1 MARGK
6 FALRTILLCL
16 LFIAAYYG
24 AARFSVALARV
35 PESNWTAVW
44 FASGVG
50 LLCVRALG
58 VAGLV
63 SVALA
68 SLGTSLIYYG
78 LRAGHP
84 LPLATAA
91 ALSTA
96 LLDVLQVWL
105 ADRAARRWEIREPGA
120 GVPYGGLLGYL
131 ANVCVL
137 PPLVTCTLLVFKD
150 PLLGIGRA
158 SADGTAAGILTT
170 LFVVVTGN
178 ALGLFL
184 LGPLT
189 VAWRRST
196 TFAGRWRELAV
207 MLALVPL
214 PILAST
220 VAIPH
225 VAILAL
231 AVALLAALR
240 FGLPGSVLAMLVLT
254 LSAVV
259 TVMAREGPFPV
270 DRPDLA
276 VFGFALVVVVLGVAF
291 HVVGGA
297 VDELAHQRAM
307 LERLVATRTRALEV
321 KSAELAAA
329 ADRKAVFLA
338 WLSHE
343 ARTPMNA
350 VLGMIR
356 LLRRDGPAGDWDRR
370 LGIAED
376 AGRHLVQVLDNVL
389 ELSRLEA
396 DPADLRPEP
405 ADLARLAGDVAAL
418 LEPEAAARGLRLSL
432 ETGPG
437 TDAGHC
443 VDPLRVRQVLFNL
456 VGNALKF
463 TPAGQVCLRL
473 RAEAE
478 DGGANRAP
486 TDRVV
491 VEVEDTGPGVPPA
504 QREAIFQAYARAGR
518 GGPPGAGLGLA
529 IVRQIV
535 EGMGGRVSVAAG
547 RLGGALFR
555 VEFPAERAALAPAAA
570 GPGEA
575 PPPTPALDIL
585 LVEDAEEN
593 RIVVD
598 GYLAPGGHRI
608 VHAASGEEALHVM
621 AGRRFDL
628 VLMDIRL
635 DGIDGVEATRR
646 IRAMADPDAA
656 QTPVVALTAN
666 ASPGDRDAYAA
677 AGMDEVLTK
686 PVNPA
691 ALAAVVARY
700 APSNGAGV
708 AFAGPTAAMNA
719 LFAEV
724 AAALELELASLGDG
738 DRERMAAIA
747 HRLRGSAAT
756 YGHAALAAAAAA
768 LEEAAPAA
776 DPAAVAGATAALRR
790 ELARV
795 ASKTGAA

>member
-6 FALRTILLCL
+6 FALRTIVLCL

-84 LPLATAA
+84 LPLAAAA
-91 ALSTA
+91 ALTTA

-131 ANVCVL
+131 TNVCVL

-158 SADGTAAGILTT
+158 SADGTASGILTT

-196 TFAGRWRELAV
+196 AFAGRWRELAV

-432 ETGPG
+432 EAGPG
-437 TDAGHC
+437 TDAGHR

-473 RAEAE
+473 RAEPGDA
-478 DGGANRAP
+478 GA
-486 TDRVV
+486 DRVTL
-491 VEVEDTGPGVPPA
+491 EVEDTGPGVPPA

-535 EGMGGRVSVAAG
+535 EGMGGRVAAAAG
-547 RLGGALFR
+547 HLGGALFR
-555 VEFPAERAALAPAAA
+555 VEFPAERAELAPAAA

-608 VHAASGEEALHVM
+608 VHAASGEEALQAM

-635 DGIDGVEATRR
+635 EGIDGVEATRR
-646 IRAMADPDAA
+646 IRAMDDPDAA

-724 AAALELELASLGDG
+724 AAALERELATLGDG
-738 DRERMAAIA
+738 DRARMAAIA

-756 YGHAALAAAAAA
+756 YGHEALAAAAVV

-776 DPAAVAGATAALRR
+776 GPAAVAGAVAALRR
-790 ELARV
+790 ELAHV
-795 ASKTGAA
+795 AAREGTG